1 MEMVNLGATGLK
13 VSRLCLGCMTFGATT
28 WREWVLDEAASRPIV
43 ARAFDLGVNFFDTA
57 DVYSLGVSEEITGKL
72 LPEFAARHQY
82 VLATKVFSTMSA
94 GPNDRGLSRKHI
106 MESID
111 ASLLRLK
118 TDYVDL
124 YQIHRLDSTTPL
136 EETLEALS
144 DVVKAGKALY
154 LGASSMHA
162 WQFMKALGLQ
172 KRHGWSPFVSM
183 QNHYNLLY
191 REEER
196 EMLPLCRSEGVG
208 VIPWSPLAR
217 GYLAGN
223 RRKAG
228 GAGDNSAT
236 ARARSDEFADNL
248 YNTAAD
254 PAIIEAV
261 RNVAN
266 RLGRSMPEIA
276 YAWVASRPGIT
287 APIVGISRVEQ
298 FDAAAKALDVKLSD
312 EDMAELEAPYVVRA
326 VAGHS

>member
-1 MEMVNLGATGLK
+1 
-13 VSRLCLGCMTFGATT
+13 
-28 WREWVLDEAASRPIV
+28 
-43 ARAFDLGVNFFDTA
+43 
-57 DVYSLGVSEEITGKL
+57 
-72 LPEFAARHQY
+72 
-82 VLATKVFSTMSA
+82 
-94 GPNDRGLSRKHI
+94 
-106 MESID
+106 
-111 ASLLRLK
+111 
-118 TDYVDL
+118 
-124 YQIHRLDSTTPL
+124 
-136 EETLEALS
+136 
-144 DVVKAGKALY
+144 
-154 LGASSMHA
+154 
-162 WQFMKALGLQ
+162 
-172 KRHGWSPFVSM
+172 
-183 QNHYNLLY
+183 
-191 REEER
+191 
-196 EMLPLCRSEGVG
+196 MLPLCRSEGVG

-228 GAGDNSAT
+228 AAGDNSAT

-312 EDMAELEAPYVVRA
+312 EDVAELEAPYVVRA